1 MRIIPTKI
9 HGILDY
15 VMGLFLIATPWIFGF
30 AREGAETWVP
40 VILGVST
47 IFYSLF
53 TNYELGISGKISMKT
68 HLANDLVSGML
79 LAVSPWLFG
88 FSEYVYIPH
97 VVLGLAEVTAV
108 LLSKTQP
115 EHFPEM
121 SDENRG
127 RRTTSHAV

>member
-15 VMGLFLIATPWIFGF
+15 VMGLLLIASPWIFDF
-30 AREGAETWVP
+30 ARDGAETWIP

-47 IFYSLF
+47 ILYSLF
-53 TNYELGISGKISMKT
+53 TNYELGISGKISMKA
-68 HLANDLVSGML
+68 HLGIDMVSGIF

-88 FSEYVYIPH
+88 FADYVYLPH
-97 VVLGLAEVTAV
+97 VILGLTEVVAV

-115 EHFPEM
+115 EHTPGRTIE
-121 SDENRG
+121 SG
-127 RRTTSHAV
+127 RRGTSHAV